1 MHETSKNSVLTAA
14 FALGVILLTTLFAA
28 PAAAMNTAQD
38 YFEDGNRLFRSDLY
52 WAALLRY
59 QQAADA
65 GLDTP
70 LLHYN
75 TGVAHY
81 RAGQHLRAREELL
94 QALGSDKLRDVAHYN
109 LGLNAFALGQH
120 EEALRWFGLARDQ
133 QNNEKLAEYAAVA
146 ISRIRDLQKPD
157 PIELRVA
164 ERQRED
170 ERKFAFLEFRTRI
183 GFGTD
188 DNPYRTPSQNYIDFS
203 DPNLPLI
210 TPEVQSG
217 TFVPVSISAKYN
229 VNSFKYEGFYGAY
242 RLAGR
247 YYTDKLLENANEYL
261 HEFSFGNE
269 YRRKQKNREREV
281 YSAFKIAQHDEV
293 YYDPD
298 DGIPRSVGGDPI
310 DDRMN
315 YLRYGPELRA
325 RQAHKKLAFGIKIKG
340 QLWNYE
346 ETGVVPEYDH
356 EYFEFGL
363 HTQYKFTRTSL
374 LRVEVEKYSRRY
386 GDRPSYDLDGA
397 QRVGNPN
404 VRYDYVS
411 ATLTAR
417 QRLFDSMWFGI
428 DYERSERTDR
438 YLGYN
443 DYTRDSYGFE
453 FHWRPHPRFDVEVG
467 GFYRIYDYPNAYA
480 FNNPIAGRK
489 TYESAFSNVI
499 ATFKMTPTLSLVA
512 EGSYRGA
519 ASTDTR
525 LAYDRNQYVLGI
537 RWQPD

>member
-1 MHETSKNSVLTAA
+1 MHETLKNPFLTGTL
-14 FALGVILLTTLFAA
+14 ALGVLLLTTLLAT

-59 QQAADA
+59 EQAADA

-94 QALGSDKLRDVAHYN
+94 LALSSNQLRDAAHYN

-120 EEALRWFGLARDQ
+120 EEALRWFGLALQQ
-133 QNNEKLAEYAAVA
+133 QNNPKLAEYAAVA
-146 ISRIRDLQKPD
+146 IARVQAAQKPD
-157 PIELRVA
+157 PIVERVV
-164 ERQRED
+164 ERQRQD
-170 ERKFAFLEFRTRI
+170 ERQFAGLVFRARV
-183 GFGTD
+183 GFGSD
-188 DNPYRTPSQNYIDFS
+188 DNAFRTPSQNYIDFS

-217 TFVPVSISAKYN
+217 TFVPVSLSAKYN

-242 RLAGR
+242 RLLGR
-247 YYTDKLLENANEYL
+247 YYTDELLENANEYL
-261 HEFSFGNE
+261 HEASFGNE
-269 YRRKQKNREREV
+269 YRRKKGSREREV
-281 YSAFKIAQHDEV
+281 YSAFKIAQNDEV

-298 DGIPRSVGGDPI
+298 DGIPRSSGGEAI
-310 DDRMN
+310 DERMN
-315 YLRYGPELRA
+315 YLRYGPELTA
-325 RQAHKKLAFGIKIKG
+325 RQSHKRLAFGVKIKG

-346 ETGVVPEYDH
+346 DTGVVPEYDH
-356 EYFEFGL
+356 EFFEFGL

-397 QRVGNPN
+397 QRVGNPD
-404 VRYDYVS
+404 VRYDYLA

-417 QRLFDSMWFGI
+417 QRLFDNMWFGL
-428 DYERSERTDR
+428 DYERTERTDR

-453 FHWRPHPRFDVEVG
+453 LHWRPHRRFELELG
-467 GFYRIYDYPNAYA
+467 GFYRIYDYPNAFA

-489 TYESAFSNVI
+489 TYESAFGNIVG
-499 ATFKMTPTLSLVA
+499 TFDMTATLSLVA
-512 EGSYRGA
+512 EASYRGA

-525 LAYDRNQYVLGI
+525 LAYDRYQYVLGI
-537 RWQPD
+537 RWQPN

>member
-1 MHETSKNSVLTAA
+1 MHETAKNDVLTT
-14 FALGVILLTTLFAA
+14 ALAVGVLLLTTLLAA
-28 PAAAMNTAQD
+28 PAVAMNTAQD

-59 QQAADA
+59 EQAADA

-94 QALGSDKLRDVAHYN
+94 LALTSNQLRDAAHYS

-120 EEALRWFGLARDQ
+120 EEALRWFSLVRDQ
-133 QNNEKLAEYAAVA
+133 QNNEKLAEYAGVA
-146 ISRIRDLQKPD
+146 IARVLAVQKPD
-157 PIELRVA
+157 PIEKRVV
-164 ERQRED
+164 ERQRKD
-170 ERKFAFLEFRTRI
+170 ERKFADLEFRTRV

-188 DNPYRTPSQNYIDFS
+188 DNVYRTPSQNYIDFS

-217 TFVPVSISAKYN
+217 TFVPVSLSAQYN

-242 RLAGR
+242 RMAGR
-247 YYTDKLLENANEYL
+247 YYTDELLENANEYL

-269 YRRKQKNREREV
+269 YRRRKEGREREV

-298 DGIPRSVGGDPI
+298 DGVPRSVGGEPI

-325 RQAHKKLAFGIKIKG
+325 RQAHKRLAFGMKIKG

-363 HTQYKFTRTSL
+363 DAQYKFTKTSL

-411 ATLTAR
+411 AALTAR
-417 QRLFDSMWFGI
+417 QRLFDNLWFGL

-438 YLGYN
+438 YVGYN

-453 FHWRPHPRFDVEVG
+453 LHWRLHERFDLELG
-467 GFYRIYDYPNAYA
+467 GFYRIYDYPNAFA

-489 TYESAFSNVI
+489 TYESAFGSVMG
-499 ATFKMTPTLSLVA
+499 TFDMTATLSLVA
-512 EGSYRGA
+512 EASYRGA

-525 LAYDRNQYVLGI
+525 LAYDRYQYVLGI
-537 RWQPD
+537 RWQPN